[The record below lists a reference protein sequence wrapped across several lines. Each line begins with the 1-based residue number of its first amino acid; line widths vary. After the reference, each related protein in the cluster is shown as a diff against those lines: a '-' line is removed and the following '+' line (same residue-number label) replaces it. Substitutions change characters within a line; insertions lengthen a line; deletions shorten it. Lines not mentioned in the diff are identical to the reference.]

1 MEQQGTDLSTVDS
14 DVCDHRNN
22 RILSTGLNY
31 DGTRYKV
38 RLCKDCGH
46 RWKEGRVYAQRRK
59 LSDEDV
65 LEILATPRTVSDRI
79 MADRFGVS
87 REAVR
92 QVRAGLIHATVAAEI
107 DRSEAG
113 RLCSSCSF
121 FDLEGGCL
129 MQFPDFDELGPAFAR
144 ECNAYVTSCDKPAAS
159 PGAGSQD

>member
-1 MEQQGTDLSTVDS
+1 MDQQEDDSLTVDNG
-14 DVCDHRNN
+14 VCDHRNN
-22 RILSTGLNY
+22 RIVSTGLNY
-31 DGTRYKV
+31 DGTKYKS
-38 RLCKDCGH
+38 RRCKDCGH
-46 RWKEGRVYAQRRK
+46 YWKEGRVYAPRRK

-65 LEILATPRTVSDRI
+65 LEILATPRTVSDRV
-79 MADRFGVS
+79 MAERFGVS

-92 QVRAGLIHATVAAEI
+92 QVRAGLIYATVAAEI

-144 ECNAYVTSCDKPAAS
+144 ECNAYVTSCDKRAA
-159 PGAGSQD
+159 

>member
-1 MEQQGTDLSTVDS
+1 MDQREEDSSTVGS
-14 DVCDHRNN
+14 GVCDHQNN
-22 RILSTGLNY
+22 RIVSTGLNY

-38 RLCKDCGH
+38 RKCKDCGH
-46 RWKEGRVYAQRRK
+46 RWSENRVIRPRRK

-79 MADRFGVS
+79 MAERFGVS

-92 QVRAGLIHATVAAEI
+92 QVRAGMTHATVAAEI

-121 FDLEGGCL
+121 FDLESGCL
-129 MQFPDFDELGPAFAR
+129 MQFPDFEELGPAFAR
-144 ECNAYVTSCDKPAAS
+144 ECNAYVTSCDKPAA
-159 PGAGSQD
+159 